1 MTDYYN
7 INNLVE
13 ARPFFH
19 LKLEREL
26 LKNKGSIPVSFPCI
40 IMTLFII
47 IIWCQYMYIYVYIY
61 VILNSE
67 IQGYCLYFSQGYLDL

>member
-1 MTDYYN
+1 MTDYCN

-19 LKLEREL
+19 LELEREL
-26 LKNKGSIPVSFPCI
+26 LKNKGSTPVSFPCI
-40 IMTLFII
+40 IMRLFIT
-47 IIWCQYMYIYVYIY
+47 IIWCQYMYIYVHLY

-67 IQGYCLYFSQGYLDL
+67 IQGYCLYFSQGYLDF